1 MFCAGDLLRLMPGVR
16 DCCVC
21 LGWIGLEFNTE
32 FIHTIF
38 MMVGREKGRGSQ
50 AVWGVGRG
58 FRNSGGS
65 VVF

>member
-1 MFCAGDLLRLMPGVR
+1 MLGVR

-38 MMVGREKGRGSQ
+38 MMVGRVKGRGSQ
-50 AVWGVGRG
+50 GSQAVRGAGEVGGG